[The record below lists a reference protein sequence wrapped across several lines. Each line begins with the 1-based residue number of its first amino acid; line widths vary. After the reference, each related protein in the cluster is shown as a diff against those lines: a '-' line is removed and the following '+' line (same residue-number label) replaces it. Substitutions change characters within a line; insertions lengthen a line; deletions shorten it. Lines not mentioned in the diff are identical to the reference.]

1 MKNLPKINIPNIRSA
16 VVAGIALLGL
26 SSIPATAAITVLDS
40 ATGLNNTYQ
49 GTSISFNFSGLDLTG
64 GDKLVVSIG
73 AQSTNSGSTSG
84 ERVWSSVTF
93 DGQSMAEA
101 ARVGA
106 EGGTQWQ
113 SGIYYLDSLS
123 GLSNTG
129 SLTITASMLNARGA
143 SATAYVLS
151 GTVGGHGNSNGSASS
166 GTSLTTSAAN
176 SWVLAHAT
184 VSGTTVPTA
193 QSPLTEGLSLVNNYN
208 GGSQTSIGTGY
219 QTVASSGTNLTP
231 AFDIGNTTVAAEF
244 TAIPEP
250 STTLLLG
257 ALGSMLLLRRRR

>member
-1 MKNLPKINIPNIRSA
+1 
-16 VVAGIALLGL
+16 
-26 SSIPATAAITVLDS
+26 
-40 ATGLNNTYQ
+40 
-49 GTSISFNFSGLDLTG
+49 
-64 GDKLVVSIG
+64 
-73 AQSTNSGSTSG
+73 
-84 ERVWSSVTF
+84 
-93 DGQSMAEA
+93 MAEA

-129 SLTITASMLNARGA
+129 SLTITASTLNARGA

-151 GTVGGHGNSNGSASS
+151 GTVGGHGNSNGSVSD

-244 TAIPEP
+244 TAAIPEP

-257 ALGSMLLLRRRR
+257 VLGSMLLLRRRR